1 MSSVV
6 KKISFVLL
14 LLLFACVPVDP
25 NMKTGK
31 NQQAEARYKMA
42 LAHLQGGN
50 ATMALREL
58 LVAVKQDPQN
68 SAIQEALARTYQR
81 KKAYALAEK
90 HYILAIRL
98 SDNKA
103 DYHNNLA
110 ALYLD
115 MKQWDEAI
123 HHFDKAAHDLLFAN
137 AHVAFT
143 GKAYAYF
150 MKKDYPAAIS
160 SCEEVED
167 IAPRYARVYFLKSKI
182 YDAMNNVER
191 QEMSLRRTVE
201 LAPQFMDARYQLA
214 TLLVKNNSFSEAKEQ
229 LGVILEFSPTSEVG
243 YKAKKLLQ
251 SL

>member
-90 HYILAIRL
+90 HYL
-98 SDNKA
+98 SALKLSENNPV
-103 DYHNNLA
+103 YHNNLA
-110 ALYLD
+110 ALYLK
-115 MKQWDEAI
+115 MEQWDKAI
-123 HHFDKAAHDLLFAN
+123 AHFDKAAHNLLFDG
-137 AHVAFT
+137 AHVAFR
-143 GKAYAYF
+143 GKAYSYF
-150 MKKDYPAAIS
+150 MKKDYSAALS
-160 SCEEVED
+160 SCEEAED
-167 IAPRYARVYFLKSKI
+167 IAPMSARVYFLKSEI
-182 YDAMNNVER
+182 YEAMNNVER

-201 LAPQFMDARYQLA
+201 LAPQSMDARYQLA
-214 TLLVKNNSFSEAKEQ
+214 MLLVKNNSLSEAKEQ